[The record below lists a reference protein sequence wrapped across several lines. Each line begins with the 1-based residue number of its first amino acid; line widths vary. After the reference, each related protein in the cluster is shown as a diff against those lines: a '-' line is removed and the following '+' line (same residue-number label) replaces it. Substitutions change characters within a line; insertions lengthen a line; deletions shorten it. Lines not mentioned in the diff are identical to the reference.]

1 MNSEKLIMSKNK
13 RTGLPVLL
21 FCHFAECFQLCFYF
35 ISLRTD
41 SGTRPIKNQKR
52 PRELVSVKKRV
63 ALFDNGR

>member
-21 FCHFAECFQLCFYF
+21 FCHFTEC
-35 ISLRTD
+35 
-41 SGTRPIKNQKR
+41 GTRPKKNQKR